1 MTIDFNNVDIFNKVD
16 SQYDN
21 SNYIDNYTYK
31 NVVVKL
37 LNAEQVSKDELEYV
51 CRLKKYKVSSKEELR
66 EIVKN
71 YSEKNPKGSLNW
83 LDVSNI
89 TDMSFLFYR
98 SKYNGDISN
107 WNVSKV
113 KYMAGMFAESE
124 FNQVISDWDVSNV
137 KSMAGMFAGSKF
149 NQDIN
154 KWDVSNVTN
163 MAAMFAESEFK
174 QDISQWD
181 LAKVKIKDH
190 MLG

>member
-37 LNAEQVSKDELEYV
+37 LNAEQVSKVELDYA
-51 CRLKKYKVSSKEELR
+51 CKSKLVVKPKDLR
-66 EIVKN
+66 EIIKN
-71 YSEKNPKGSLNW
+71 YSRKYPNGSLNW